1 MILYGRSPETWPK
14 TADPHKE
21 ESVLRDFFLSICPAA
36 IWVIAAIELAI
47 LLLALKG
54 SAKGKKPLHLL
65 TALVCFGLFYDAL
78 IIALGSTLGEG
89 PLFLFLSRLRFV
101 FHGALIPLLFP
112 ICAYALGFNKTWKS
126 VVWIFTAVLIV
137 LGVAEGFA
145 TELTVQQAAGV
156 LRCKSGDGTPAWAT
170 AVSNV
175 LSFGTVIPL
184 MIAGVIVWIKQKTP
198 ALFLAGFLMFAF
210 SALGP
215 ATGNTDLIFFISMF
229 GEVCMAL
236 FFLVYAKRKEN

>member
-1 MILYGRSPETWPK
+1 MRAFLIRICDF
-14 TADPHKE
+14 A
-21 ESVLRDFFLSICPAA
+21 VLP
-36 IWVIAAIELAI
+36 IAVIELVI
-47 LLLALKG
+47 MLLALKG

-65 TALVCFGLFYDAL
+65 TALVAFGLFYDAL
-78 IIALGSTLGEG
+78 IIALGSTDGT
-89 PLFLFLSRLRFV
+89 LFWYLSRLRYV

-112 ICAYALGFNKTWKS
+112 ICAYALDFNKTWKTI
-126 VVWIFTAVLIV
+126 VWVFTGVLIV
-137 LGVAEGFA
+137 LGVAGGFA
-145 TELTVQQAAGV
+145 TTLDTIYFASIF
-156 LRCKSGDGTPAWAT
+156 RYIPNDGTPAWAT

-184 MIAGVIVWIKQKTP
+184 IIAGVIVWVRQKTP

-215 ATGNTDLIFFISMF
+215 ATGNFDLIFFISMF

-236 FFLVYAKRKEN
+236 FFLLYAKAKK